1 MANELKRIIVTQIS
15 TKIKLPAMQTAR
27 IVQAVIIMLVVAMA
41 ASCASTKEY
50 TSKLFTPRDV
60 QIKDTQALA
69 IHFLDLDE
77 AEINKENWV
86 STDIINGKDTTVPIL
101 ALDKLAETIP
111 VASSKK
117 VKTDTVA
124 VKTETTSAPV
134 AKNVIVKDGVRSK
147 RTRD

>member
-1 MANELKRIIVTQIS
+1 
-15 TKIKLPAMQTAR
+15 MQTAR